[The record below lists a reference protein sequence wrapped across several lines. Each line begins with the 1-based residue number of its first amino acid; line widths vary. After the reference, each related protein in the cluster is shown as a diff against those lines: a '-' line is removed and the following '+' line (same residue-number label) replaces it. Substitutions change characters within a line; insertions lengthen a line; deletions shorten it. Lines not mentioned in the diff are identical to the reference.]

1 MDDLDNP
8 KRRSKGQPS
17 DYTSA
22 NNYGFGAASTN
33 GNNAIDVSAANGQ
46 NVISAGAV
54 SAALNP

>member
-22 NNYGFGAASTN
+22 NNYGFGAASTGGEN
-33 GNNAIDVSAANGQ
+33 DSG
-46 NVISAGAV
+46 GAYCV
-54 SAALNP
+54 AALINPAPEFTAG